1 MHAGRLALGR
11 RYGLSGGLGLL
22 RHHQRAQLGVG
33 GQHAVEADQ
42 VQPGPGHQR
51 RQPLHELQRRH
62 HQVRGAVAPGSLELQ
77 HDLSGGVGL
86 YALVGQRRA
95 RTQTVQWTVCA
106 WQGAG
111 PLARRGLQGGRVM

>member
-51 RQPLHELQRRH
+51 RQPLHELQRAP
-62 HQVRGAVAPGSLELQ
+62 HQVRGAVAPGV
-77 HDLSGGVGL
+77 LSFSTTWPA
-86 YALVGQRRA
+86 ALVCTRSLANAEPGHKQSSGLF
-95 RTQTVQWTVCA
+95 VPGKGPGLWP
-106 WQGAG
+106 GAACKAVG
-111 PLARRGLQGGRVM
+111 